1 MWWSFVRHLPLRI
14 FAILLAVVLWAYVA
28 GPDGGQPTARA
39 VRIVADVRGQPAAGH
54 VIERVLI
61 DPAAVQLVGPRST
74 IERRETV
81 ATEPVDVS
89 GRRATLAR
97 TVAVALPDGVRLV
110 REAGVRVTV
119 EIRAEDRMQQQR
131 QGTAR

>member
-1 MWWSFVRHLPLRI
+1 MWWSFARHLPLKLV
-14 FAILLAVVLWAYVA
+14 AVVLAAVLWAYVA

-39 VRIVADVRGQPAAGH
+39 VRLVADVRGQPATGY

-89 GRRATLAR
+89 GRRSTLAR

-110 REAGVRVTV
+110 RDARALVTV

-131 QGTAR
+131 QGTTR